1 VRFVAQA
8 ACMRFHNLNLIA
20 AHTAAQIAI
29 IPAEITLLHTG
40 SLQRHFNVSISPL
53 FPIPYERPIV
63 YLKPTPAHIFMPSIA
78 KEQKQYYKSRIR
90 SVIAQ
95 HPQITQVALRERLK
109 DDGLILDRWY
119 VASLLKEIQ
128 VERVKRLNTLTLN
141 YAISAFQDVMM
152 EISAVAWSIANDE
165 FARKQDRVAAL
176 REIRE
181 AHKDMFEKL
190 FDAGVFERK
199 LGTLDAVIRNTP
211 LPEERKQAIRSVF
224 QNWGLLQ
231 APKEDEQTT
240 APAS

>member
-1 VRFVAQA
+1 
-8 ACMRFHNLNLIA
+8 MPKIS
-20 AHTAAQIAI
+20 T
-29 IPAEITLLHTG
+29 E
-40 SLQRHFNVSISPL
+40 QR
-53 FPIPYERPIV
+53 
-63 YLKPTPAHIFMPSIA
+63 
-78 KEQKQYYKSRIR
+78 QYYKSRIR

-95 HPQITQVALRERLK
+95 HPQISQVALAARLES
-109 DDGLILDRWY
+109 DGLKLDRKY
-119 VASLLKEIQ
+119 LGSLLNDIY
-128 VERVKRLNTLTLN
+128 VERSKRANTWMLNQAL
-141 YAISAFQDVMM
+141 SAFQDVMM

-224 QNWGLLQ
+224 QNWGLLE
-231 APKEDEQTT
+231 APKEDVQPSTT
-240 APAS
+240 PAS

>member
-1 VRFVAQA
+1 
-8 ACMRFHNLNLIA
+8 
-20 AHTAAQIAI
+20 
-29 IPAEITLLHTG
+29 
-40 SLQRHFNVSISPL
+40 
-53 FPIPYERPIV
+53 
-63 YLKPTPAHIFMPSIA
+63 MPSVA

-95 HPQITQVALRERLK
+95 HPQITQVALRARLK
-109 DDGLILDRWY
+109 DDGLALDRWY

-141 YAISAFQDVMM
+141 YALSAFQDTMM

-165 FARKQDRVAAL
+165 FARKQDRVMAL

-199 LGTLDAVIRNTP
+199 LGTLDATIRNTP
-211 LPEERKQAIRSVF
+211 LPEDRKQAIRAVF
-224 QNWGLLQ
+224 TNWGLLE
-231 APKEDEQTT
+231 APKEDAEPSTT
-240 APAS
+240 SPA